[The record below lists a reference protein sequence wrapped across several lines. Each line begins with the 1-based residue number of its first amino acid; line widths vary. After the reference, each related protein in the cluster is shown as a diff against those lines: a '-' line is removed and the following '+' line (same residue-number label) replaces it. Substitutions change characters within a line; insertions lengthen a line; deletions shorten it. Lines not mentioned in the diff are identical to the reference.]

1 MRQARSKR
9 LVPLHVLLR
18 ETLSQASTSLF
29 ADRVALYLLALSDP
43 AAFRI
48 ACTIHRSFGGPDPAE
63 TLTRSRSCG
72 LSDPMIWGAAPVE
85 TLARAVEGLP
95 RAQIEVWQEL
105 AMALRRQHRAGQV
118 PVLRIAEE
126 LMIVSSLA
134 DYGASEEPA
143 KSSKRTAA
151 AARRATDDLEVEG
164 WAVSLSGDA

>member
-9 LVPLHVLLR
+9 LVPLHALLR
-18 ETLSQASTSLF
+18 ETLSQASTSVF
-29 ADRVALYLLALSDP
+29 ADRVALYLLALADP

-48 ACTIHRSFGGPDPAE
+48 ARLVHRSLGSADPAE

-72 LSDPMIWGAAPVE
+72 LVSPLIWGAAPVE

-95 RAQIEVWQEL
+95 RAQVAVWEQL
-105 AMALRRQHRAGQV
+105 AATLRRLHQAGEV

-134 DYGASEEPA
+134 DYGASEGSS
-143 KSSKRTAA
+143 KSSKLGAGA
-151 AARRATDDLEVEG
+151 VRREPDEVEVEG
-164 WAVSLSGDA
+164 WAVSVSGDA